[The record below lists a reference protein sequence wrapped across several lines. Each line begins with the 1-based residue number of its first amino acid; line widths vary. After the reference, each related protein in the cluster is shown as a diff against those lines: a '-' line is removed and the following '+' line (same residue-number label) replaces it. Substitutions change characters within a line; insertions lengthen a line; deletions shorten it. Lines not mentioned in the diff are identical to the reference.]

1 MADATTAPPE
11 AAAPLMA
18 HEAAA
23 RRPVCPLCGRL
34 VPPSRLFTTQRLQPQ
49 VLSLLVAN
57 CPGWRPERGLCPDC
71 ATRFIEAW
79 EELRLRHPA
88 QAGCRIL
95 PTALRLGASREFSG
109 RGVTIAFLDSGF
121 YSHPDLVEPRSR
133 ILAYTDVTRRGAR
146 LADLRKPDVSSW
158 HGTMTSVVACGNGAL
173 SDGLYRGLAWEAS
186 LVLVKVGS
194 ARRIAHDDIRRGLE
208 WVIRNRK
215 RYGIRIVNVSCGGD
229 YEASYL
235 EDALSQAAER
245 ASREGILV
253 CAAAGNAGLTPN
265 HAVIPPG
272 SAPSVLTVGGL
283 DDKNRLD
290 VRGYDMYHSSYG
302 PTIDGL
308 QKPEVIAP
316 GIWVAAPIL
325 PGTSTAEQAQL
336 LAALGGARDA
346 ELKAMIGAAPGVDPA
361 LDAALELEPY
371 LIRQLVESR
380 LRDNNLI
387 SGAYKHVDGTSFSA
401 PIVSSVAAQ
410 MIEANP
416 KLAAREVK
424 RILIDTATRLSS
436 VEAERQGWGVVNARL
451 AVEAALHRATA
462 PASPS

>member
-1 MADATTAPPE
+1 MADATTVPPE
-11 AAAPLMA
+11 ASSPATTSEGTARAPL
-18 HEAAA
+18 
-23 RRPVCPLCGRL
+23 CPLCGRL
-34 VPPSRLFTTQRLQPQ
+34 VPPSRLFTAQRLDPQ
-49 VLSLLVAN
+49 VLSLILAN
-57 CPGWRPERGLCPDC
+57 CPGWRPDRGLCPDC

-88 QAGCRIL
+88 RAGCRIL

-109 RGVTIAFLDSGF
+109 RGVTLALLDSGF
-121 YSHPDLVEPRSR
+121 YFHPDLVEPRSR

-158 HGTMTSVVACGNGAL
+158 HGTMTSVVACGNGSL
-173 SDGLYRGLAWEAS
+173 SDGLYRGLAWEAD
-186 LVLVKVGS
+186 LVLVKCGS

-215 RYGIRIVNVSCGGD
+215 RYGIRIANVSCGGD

-235 EDALSQAAER
+235 DDALSQAAER

-265 HAVIPPG
+265 HAVIPPA

-283 DDKNRLD
+283 DDKNHLD
-290 VRGYDMYHSSYG
+290 VTGYDMYHSSYG

-325 PGTSTAEQAQL
+325 PGTSTAEQARL
-336 LAALGGARDA
+336 LSALGSAGDSD
-346 ELKAMIGAAPGVDPA
+346 LKEMIAASPGVDPA
-361 LDAALELEPY
+361 LEAALELEPY

-380 LRDNNLI
+380 LRDNNVI
-387 SGAYKHVDGTSFSA
+387 SGAYKHVDGTSFSS

-410 MIEANP
+410 MMEANP
-416 KLAAREVK
+416 KLTGREVK
-424 RILIDTATRLSS
+424 RILIETATRLPH
-436 VEAERQGWGVVNARL
+436 VQVERQGWGVVNPRR
-451 AVEAALHRATA
+451 AVETALHRATA